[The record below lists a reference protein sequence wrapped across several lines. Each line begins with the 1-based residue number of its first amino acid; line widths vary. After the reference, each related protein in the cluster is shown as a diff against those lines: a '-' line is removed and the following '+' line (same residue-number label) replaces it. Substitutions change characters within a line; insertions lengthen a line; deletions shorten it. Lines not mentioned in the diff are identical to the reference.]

1 VKLIGIIGSAVKS
14 GRTQNAME
22 IACEGARKYIAEGL
36 DIDIIDLYNDKVS
49 ILDGRELSE
58 YTDDTERIVDL
69 IQTGD
74 VFLIGTP
81 VYRGTYTGA
90 LKNLIDHA
98 PLSTFENKPIGLLAT
113 GATAHHYL
121 MIDHEMR
128 AVLAWS
134 NAYLLP
140 GSVYVENRHYADG
153 KISDSQVNER
163 LQQLGK
169 SAIQMAQ
176 KLNGLVAEPQCL
188 TRQLTR

>member
-1 VKLIGIIGSAVKS
+1 MKLIGIIGSAVKS

>member
-1 VKLIGIIGSAVKS
+1 
-14 GRTQNAME
+14 ME

>member
-1 VKLIGIIGSAVKS
+1 MKLIGIVGSAVKS
-14 GRTQNAME
+14 GRTRKAIE
-22 IACEGARKYIAEGL
+22 IACEGAQQVLTDGL
-36 DIDIIDLYNDKVS
+36 QIEIIDLNDDKIS
-49 ILDGRELSE
+49 ILDGRKLPE
-58 YTDDTERIVDL
+58 YTDDTERVVNL
-69 IQTGD
+69 VETGD
-74 VFLIGTP
+74 VFLIGSP

-90 LKNLIDHA
+90 LKNLLDHA
-98 PLSTFENKPIGLLAT
+98 PLATFENKPVGFIAT

-140 GSVYVENRHYADG
+140 GSVYVENLHYKDG
-153 KISDSQVNER
+153 KIVDEEVHER

-176 KLNGLVAEPQCL
+176 NLKGLVAEPLCL
-188 TRQLTR
+188 TRQLWK

>member
-1 VKLIGIIGSAVKS
+1 MKLIGIVGSAVKS
-14 GRTQNAME
+14 GRTRKAIE
-22 IACEGARKYIAEGL
+22 IACEGAKNFHTDGL
-36 DIDIIDLYNDKVS
+36 DIEIIDLSNDKVS
-49 ILDGRELSE
+49 VLDGRKLPE
-58 YTDDTERIVDL
+58 YTDDTERVVNL
-69 IQTGD
+69 VETGD

-90 LKNLIDHA
+90 LKNLLDHA
-98 PLSTFENKPIGLLAT
+98 PLSTFENKPVGFIAT

-140 GSVYVENRHYADG
+140 GSVYVENNHYKDG
-153 KISDSQVNER
+153 EIVDNQVNES

-176 KLNGLVAEPQCL
+176 KLNGLKAEPLCL
-188 TRQLTR
+188 TRQLWK

>member
-1 VKLIGIIGSAVKS
+1 VKLIGIIGSAIKS